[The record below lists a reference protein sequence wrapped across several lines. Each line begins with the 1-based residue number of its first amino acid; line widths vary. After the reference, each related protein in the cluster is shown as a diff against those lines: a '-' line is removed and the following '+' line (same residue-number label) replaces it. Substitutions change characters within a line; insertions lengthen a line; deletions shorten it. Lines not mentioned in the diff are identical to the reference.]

1 VASVTLAAAI
11 LVELGLGSLEDPGI
25 DDRRDRNGDPLL
37 RRRGDTA
44 RASRQALAPAG
55 AQGGLGRWRNAAQPP
70 EHGLAAIRRIA
81 HHARDAGRVPIGQAG
96 GRQHSRVLQPP
107 TDLAQAEAVQSD
119 PGEHE
124 PHVGRLLGHDL
135 DPGDPAALALG
146 HITIAERCPTKRTHG
161 THLRRMAA
169 PTPAAFQ
176 DLGAF
181 VFSNHALELQKQ
193 IILRGDA
200 DRPVQEHDFGSGAAE
215 LLNKEHLI
223 SIAPS
228 QAVRGLDVKAI
239 EAAHGDRVA
248 QPLKS
253 RTQ

>member
-1 VASVTLAAAI
+1 MSFAASF
-11 LVELGLGSLEDPGI
+11 GPG
-25 DDRRDRNGDPLL
+25 
-37 RRRGDTA
+37 
-44 RASRQALAPAG
+44 AG
-55 AQGGLGRWRNAAQPP
+55 ARGLDRWRNAAQPP

-81 HHARDAGRVPIGQAG
+81 HHARDAGRVPIDQAG
-96 GRQHSRVLQPP
+96 GRQHSRGLQPP

-124 PHVGRLLGHDL
+124 PHVGRLLGHNL
-135 DPGDPAALALG
+135 DPGDPAALTLG
-146 HITIAERCPTKRTHG
+146 HIAIAERCPTEGTHG
-161 THLRRMAA
+161 AHLCRMAA

-215 LLNKEHLI
+215 LLDEEHLI

-248 QPLKS
+248 QPFKS
-253 RTQ
+253 RAQ